1 MMQGQSPGDF
11 KPIAIVLSLPQ
22 LLKER
27 GLTFDSLRN
36 TQHREYSLSGTYR
49 RMVSSSF
56 PLIQRV

>member
-1 MMQGQSPGDF
+1 MHGDSPGNS
-11 KPIAIVLSLPQ
+11 KPISFFLSLPQ